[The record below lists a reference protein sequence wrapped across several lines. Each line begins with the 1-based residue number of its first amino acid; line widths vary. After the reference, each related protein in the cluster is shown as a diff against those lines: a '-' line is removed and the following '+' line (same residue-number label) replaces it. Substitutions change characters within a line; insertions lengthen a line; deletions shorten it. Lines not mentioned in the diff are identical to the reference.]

1 MNGCTCAV
9 LPYGHNND
17 HRFCNSLRPG
27 FDSKF
32 ATDQLLPLCMA
43 RTLQTA
49 RVSTGGKAPRKQMK
63 TPIARKSRGPS
74 TRDKRKSTTSQ
85 DDLNLSTIQEI
96 EDTTIYVSHAELIP
110 RQEKRRSKHPPGPSS
125 SSLPARRSARIRDAA
140 KGKGHCAQ
148 YSDTRATTSASES
161 CGTALDNSVEQPFY
175 PVGNDRPRPFLPFA
189 RFDNDPELLSSI
201 QDLNVPLLENAVWQP
216 NSNGEG
222 LRGGFGYVEKASWN
236 KQDVAVKFLK
246 SSQTVSGTTRGKK
259 SFRRELSAWRKLAHP
274 NILPFL
280 GVVVVDKMY
289 LGMVS
294 PYMPNGSAPQYIN
307 ENPDA
312 NALQILHDVAEG
324 MSHLAG
330 QKPPIAHGDLKGAN
344 VLIDQEGRAC
354 ICDFGLSRFMKDFM
368 SIDTTFGGTIRWM
381 APEQLRAETM
391 IVSLPADIFSWG
403 MLSLE
408 LMTGSIPWSEVQ
420 QDSAVILK
428 VAARG
433 QRPSRPVCQTK
444 LCRSQR
450 KCECLVG
457 SKDLWALI
465 QQCWLDDP
473 DQRPTVSQLC
483 NALSAMEVNGT

>member
-1 MNGCTCAV
+1 MCVCSV
-9 LPYGHNND
+9 PPKGHNND
-17 HRFCNSLRPG
+17 HRLCNSLSPE

-32 ATDQLLPLCMA
+32 TTDQFNTLCMA

-49 RVSTGGKAPRKQMK
+49 RVSTGGKAPRKQIK
-63 TPIARKSRGPS
+63 TPIAGGPAS
-74 TRDKRKSTTSQ
+74 KAKRKSTAAQ
-85 DDLNLSTIQEI
+85 DESSLSSIQEV
-96 EDTTIYVSHAELIP
+96 EDTTIYVSHAEFIP
-110 RQEKRRSKHPPGPSS
+110 RQRKRRSRHPPEPSS
-125 SSLPARRSARIRDAA
+125 SSLPARRSTRIRDAA
-140 KGKGHCAQ
+140 KKKASGAQ
-148 YSDTRATTSASES
+148 YSGTRVTSSASES
-161 CGTALDNSVEQPFY
+161 CGTAINSTIEQPFY

-294 PYMPNGSAPQYIN
+294 PYMPNGSAPKYIS

-312 NALQILHDVAEG
+312 DVLQIQLHDVAEG

-344 VLIDQEGRAC
+344 VLVDQGGRAC

-408 LMTGSIPWSEVQ
+408 
-420 QDSAVILK
+420 
-428 VAARG
+428 
-433 QRPSRPVCQTK
+433 
-444 LCRSQR
+444 
-450 KCECLVG
+450 VG
-457 SKDLWALI
+457 WFLNISS
-465 QQCWLDDP
+465 
-473 DQRPTVSQLC
+473 TVDNFDTNS
-483 NALSAMEVNGT
+483 

>member
-1 MNGCTCAV
+1 MKGRPRFNAD
-9 LPYGHNND
+9 N
-17 HRFCNSLRPG
+17 HRYRSHTRLESEFTTAESFPI
-27 FDSKF
+27 
-32 ATDQLLPLCMA
+32 CMA
-43 RTLQTA
+43 RTTQTA
-49 RVSTGGKAPRKQMK
+49 RVSTGGKAPRKQL
-63 TPIARKSRGPS
+63 ARKSR
-74 TRDKRKSTTSQ
+74 KSTPKQKSTVSQ
-85 DDLNLSTIQEI
+85 GDLSSIQEV
-96 EDTTIYVSHAELIP
+96 EDTTIYVSHVELIP
-110 RQEKRRSKHPPGPSS
+110 KQEKRRSKHPPRPSD
-125 SSLPARRSARIRDAA
+125 SSLKVRRSARIRDSVN
-140 KGKGHCAQ
+140 KIQ
-148 YSDTRATTSASES
+148 SSASYS
-161 CGTALDNSVEQPFY
+161 CPTATGSGSQSCHTASDNSEEQPFY

-189 RFDNDPELLSSI
+189 RFGDDPELLSSI

-216 NSNGEG
+216 HSNAEG

-294 PYMPNGSAPQYIN
+294 PYMPNGSAPKYIS

-312 NALQILHDVAEG
+312 DVLQILHDVAKG
-324 MSHLAG
+324 ISHLAG
-330 QKPPIAHGDLKGAN
+330 QDPPIAHGDLKGAN
-344 VLIDQEGRAC
+344 VLIDQDGRAC

-381 APEQLRAETM
+381 APEQLRAESM

-433 QRPSRPVCQTK
+433 QRPSRPTCQTK
-444 LCRSQR
+444 KCRSHR
-450 KCECLVG
+450 KCKCLVG
-457 SKDLWALI
+457 KDALWALI

-483 NALSAMEVNGT
+483 GVLTALEGVDPGKSIQN

>member
-1 MNGCTCAV
+1 
-9 LPYGHNND
+9 
-17 HRFCNSLRPG
+17 
-27 FDSKF
+27 
-32 ATDQLLPLCMA
+32 MA

-49 RVSTGGKAPRKQMK
+49 RVSTGGKAARKQQ
-63 TPIARKSRGPS
+63 ASKSRKPVP
-74 TRDKRKSTTSQ
+74 KPKSTASQ
-85 DDLNLSTIQEI
+85 QDLSIIREIQ
-96 EDTTIYVSHAELIP
+96 DATIYVSHVGLIP
-110 RQEKRRSKHPPGPSS
+110 RQEKRRSRRSSGLSEPP
-125 SSLPARRSARIRDAA
+125 LKIRRSARIRDAA
-140 KGKGHCAQ
+140 KRKDSC
-148 YSDTRATTSASES
+148 TRCSGTTATGSGSGSES
-161 CGTALDNSVEQPFY
+161 CSTALDNSEEQPFY

-246 SSQTVSGTTRGKK
+246 SSQTVSGVVRGKK

-294 PYMPNGSAPQYIN
+294 PYMPNGSAPKYIS

-312 NALQILHDVAEG
+312 NVLQILHDVAEG

-344 VLIDQEGRAC
+344 VLIDQGGRAC

-381 APEQLRAETM
+381 APEQLRAESM
-391 IVSLPADIFSWG
+391 IVSLPADVFSWG

-408 LMTGSIPWSEVQ
+408 LMTGSIPWRDVQ

-433 QRPSRPVCQTK
+433 ERPSRPACQTK
-444 LCRSQR
+444 KCRSQR
-450 KCECLVG
+450 RCRCLV
-457 SKDLWALI
+457 SNNNLWELI

-473 DQRPTVSQLC
+473 EQRPTVSQLC
-483 NALSAMEVNGT
+483 GALTVMEGG

>member
-1 MNGCTCAV
+1 MG
-9 LPYGHNND
+9 
-17 HRFCNSLRPG
+17 RPLLSSSKADNHHQYRSHTT
-27 FDSKF
+27 FDSGF
-32 ATDQLLPLCMA
+32 TTAESFPLCMA
-43 RTLQTA
+43 RTTQTA
-49 RVSTGGKAPRKQMK
+49 RVSTGGKAPRKQL
-63 TPIARKSRGPS
+63 ARKSRKSVPKQKSAPS
-74 TRDKRKSTTSQ
+74 Q
-85 DDLNLSTIQEI
+85 GGLSSIQEV
-96 EDTTIYVSHAELIP
+96 EDTTIYVSHVELIP
-110 RQEKRRSKHPPGPSS
+110 RKEKRRSKHSPGPSD
-125 SSLPARRSARIRDAA
+125 SSLKVRRSARIRVAA
-140 KGKGHCAQ
+140 QKNQSSAQ
-148 YSDTRATTSASES
+148 YSCPTATNLGSEL
-161 CGTALDNSVEQPFY
+161 CNIAPVNSGEQPFY

-189 RFDNDPELLSSI
+189 RFGDDPELLSSI

-216 NSNGEG
+216 HSNAEG

-259 SFRRELSAWRKLAHP
+259 SFHRELSAWRKLAHP

-294 PYMPNGSAPQYIN
+294 PYMPNGSAPKYIS
-307 ENPDA
+307 ETPDA
-312 NALQILHDVAEG
+312 NVLQILYDVAEG

-344 VLIDQEGRAC
+344 VLIDQDGRAC

-381 APEQLRAETM
+381 APEQLRAESM

-403 MLSLE
+403 MLALE

-433 QRPSRPVCQTK
+433 QRPSRPACQTK
-444 LCRSQR
+444 KCRSQR
-450 KCECLVG
+450 KCRCPV
-457 SKDLWALI
+457 SKDALWALI

-483 NALSAMEVNGT
+483 GALASIEEVGFRKPIQN

>member
-1 MNGCTCAV
+1 
-9 LPYGHNND
+9 
-17 HRFCNSLRPG
+17 
-27 FDSKF
+27 
-32 ATDQLLPLCMA
+32 MA

-49 RVSTGGKAPRKQMK
+49 RVSTGGKASRKQIK
-63 TPIARKSRGPS
+63 TPIAGGPAS
-74 TRDKRKSTTSQ
+74 KAKCKSTAAQ
-85 DDLNLSTIQEI
+85 DESSLSSIQEV
-96 EDTTIYVSHAELIP
+96 EDTTIYVSHAEFIP
-110 RQEKRRSKHPPGPSS
+110 RQRKRRSRHPPEPSS
-125 SSLPARRSARIRDAA
+125 SSLPARRSTRIRDAA
-140 KGKGHCAQ
+140 KKKASGAQ
-148 YSDTRATTSASES
+148 YSGTRVTSSASES
-161 CGTALDNSVEQPFY
+161 CGTAINSTIEQPFY

-246 SSQTVSGTTRGKK
+246 SSQTVSGATRGKK

-294 PYMPNGSAPQYIN
+294 PYMPNGSAPKYIS

-312 NALQILHDVAEG
+312 DVLQILHDVAEG

-344 VLIDQEGRAC
+344 VLVDQGGRAC

-408 LMTGSIPWSEVQ
+408 
-420 QDSAVILK
+420 
-428 VAARG
+428 
-433 QRPSRPVCQTK
+433 
-444 LCRSQR
+444 
-450 KCECLVG
+450 VG
-457 SKDLWALI
+457 WFLNISS
-465 QQCWLDDP
+465 
-473 DQRPTVSQLC
+473 TVDNFDTNS
-483 NALSAMEVNGT
+483 